1 MKIAMMV
8 RGYLPVP
15 RPKDI
20 IYAPVD
26 LAIAIGEG
34 LVKRGHTVDFYGPL
48 GTKLETGIVTRNL
61 RPLVHNQ
68 KEIGELFGDLGRM
81 SHYVPELWD
90 KYLVTEMFRRAN
102 SGEYDLLHFHHP
114 EVALAEASIN
124 TKVPVVYTQ
133 HDPVFPWYKEIYELY
148 HSPNQYFISISNN
161 QRRDAP
167 DLPYIRTAYN
177 GVDPQHYPYSD
188 NPEDYLLIAGRI
200 VPEKGFKEAIQVAKQ
215 TNNRLLIIGPT
226 YPDTQDYFD
235 QYIKPQ
241 LDDQILYLGYVDRD
255 QMWRYYQKAKAF
267 LTPVQWEEPFGLT
280 TIEAGACGTPT
291 ISLNRGAAPELIID
305 GKTGYVVDSIA
316 EMATAVEKIDKI
328 HRSDCRDHIKEV
340 FSIEKMVDAYELAF
354 EDVLRKQKQRQSP
367 AQRGKELANKL
378 KNAKLPKKIKAA
390 LPHKART
397 GSASRSKISSEF
409 KEIIQEI
416 ANGPAKEPTDLA

>member
-1 MKIAMMV
+1 MMV

-26 LAIAIGEG
+26 LAVAIGEG

-48 GTKLETGIVTRNL
+48 GTTLDTGIVTRNL
-61 RPLVHNQ
+61 RPLAHNQ
-68 KEIGELFGDLGRM
+68 QELGGLFSDLARM

-90 KYLVTEMFRRAN
+90 KYLVNEMFRRAN
-102 SGEYDLLHFHHP
+102 AGEYDLLHFHHP
-114 EVALAEASIN
+114 ETALAEASIN
-124 TKVPVVYTQ
+124 PKVPVVYTQ
-133 HDPVFPWYKEIYELY
+133 HDPVFPWYKEVYELY
-148 HSPNQYFISISNN
+148 QSPNQHVISISNN

-177 GVDPQHYPYSD
+177 GVDLQHYPFSD

-215 TNNRLLIIGPT
+215 TGNRLLIIGPT

-305 GKTGYVVDSIA
+305 GKTGFVVDSIA
-316 EMATAVEKIDKI
+316 EMVEAVKKIGQI
-328 HRSDCRDHIKEV
+328 HRSDCRDHIKET

-354 EDVLRKQKQRQSP
+354 EDVLRRQRQRHSP
-367 AQRGKELANKL
+367 TQRGKELAQKI
-378 KNAKLPKKIKAA
+378 KNVKLPKKIKAA
-390 LPHKART
+390 LPHKGKA
-397 GSASRSKISSEF
+397 GAAISNEF
-409 KEIIQEI
+409 REIIQEI
-416 ANGPAKEPTDLA
+416 ANGPSKEPRDLI